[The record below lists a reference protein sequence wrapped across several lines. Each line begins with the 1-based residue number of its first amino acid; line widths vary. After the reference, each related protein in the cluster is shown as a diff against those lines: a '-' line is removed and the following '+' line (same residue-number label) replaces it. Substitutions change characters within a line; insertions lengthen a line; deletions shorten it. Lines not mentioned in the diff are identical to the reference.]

1 MKIIYVSSLCTPEK
15 FNSVFTDLKYAPGQQ
30 IQKYH
35 TLLAEGFVANGADV
49 ETVSALQV
57 TRKNYSGRYIKGAS
71 EIRNG
76 VKYNY
81 LPIINLP
88 VIKRLVITVSAFFKT
103 LALCKKDRDAVIIAD
118 VLNISVAAGARFALY
133 FRKRKNVGIVTDLP
147 DLLSQR
153 GKKFSAK
160 INNALMNSFRYYVFL
175 TEKMSKVV
183 KCRPGDY
190 VVIEGQT
197 DINMHNREIDV
208 KDKYDKK
215 ICIYAGT
222 LQKRFGMDYLIE
234 GFAKACV
241 ENAELRIY
249 GSGSYLDDVKEYCK
263 KFPSI
268 KYMGV
273 KPNAEI
279 VEEELKASLLVNP
292 RHSTGEY
299 TEYSFPS
306 KNLEYMVSGTPVLTT
321 ELAGM
326 PDEYKDYVF
335 LIKDETSDGIAQD
348 FRDILSQ
355 TPEELHAFGVR
366 AKEFVLREKNNVI
379 AAKKIMELTS
389 NG

>member
-57 TRKNYSGRYIKGAS
+57 TRKNYPGRYIKGAS
-71 EIRNG
+71 ELRNG

-175 TEKMSKVV
+175 TEKMSEVV

-234 GFAKACV
+234 GFAKVCV

-335 LIKDETSDGIAQD
+335 IIKDETSDGIAQD

>member
-1 MKIIYVSSLCTPEK
+1 M
-15 FNSVFTDLKYAPGQQ
+15 
-30 IQKYH
+30 
-35 TLLAEGFVANGADV
+35 
-49 ETVSALQV
+49 
-57 TRKNYSGRYIKGAS
+57 
-71 EIRNG
+71 
-76 VKYNY
+76 
-81 LPIINLP
+81 
-88 VIKRLVITVSAFFKT
+88 
-103 LALCKKDRDAVIIAD
+103 
-118 VLNISVAAGARFALY
+118 
-133 FRKRKNVGIVTDLP
+133 
-147 DLLSQR
+147 
-153 GKKFSAK
+153 
-160 INNALMNSFRYYVFL
+160 
-175 TEKMSKVV
+175 
-183 KCRPGDY
+183 
-190 VVIEGQT
+190 
-197 DINMHNREIDV
+197 
-208 KDKYDKK
+208 
-215 ICIYAGT
+215 
-222 LQKRFGMDYLIE
+222 
-234 GFAKACV
+234 
-241 ENAELRIY
+241 
-249 GSGSYLDDVKEYCK
+249 KEYCK